1 MWPAMASS
9 DGLPETAR
17 APSALWPGVSLAGT
31 VVIAD
36 QLTKWLA
43 LAQLAPY
50 QPVAVAP
57 GLNVTLAFNPGAAF
71 SFLAASGGW
80 QRWLLSGLALAIS
93 AYLVYW
99 LAGVS
104 RRDRLQMLGLA
115 GVLGGAIGNLIDRL
129 YLGAVVDFIDVY
141 YGEWHWP
148 AFNLADS
155 AITLGVIAILLS
167 VLRDSRSCR
176 K

>member
-1 MWPAMASS
+1 MAI
-9 DGLPETAR
+9 
-17 APSALWPGVSLAGT
+17 T
-31 VVIAD
+31 VVVAD

-43 LAQLAPY
+43 LAALAPY
-50 QPVAVAP
+50 QPVTLAP

-71 SFLAASGGW
+71 SFLASSGGW
-80 QRWLLSGLALAIS
+80 QRWLLSGLAFAVS

-99 LAGVS
+99 LS
-104 RRDRLQMLGLA
+104 RVPRQDRLQMLGLA
-115 GVLGGAIGNLIDRL
+115 GILGGAIGNLIDRL

-141 YGEWHWP
+141 YGGWHWP

-155 AITLGVIAILLS
+155 AITLGVIGILLS